1 MNIIKTIIDLKKDIN
16 VYYLNKALSIATK
29 KEYFDV
35 IEILENR
42 MNLHGQGLDNEVF
55 LITMQNVHSVYF
67 FLLMKNSREKL
78 KIVPL
83 VFVGQ
88 V

>member
-1 MNIIKTIIDLKKDIN
+1 MEITKTIIDLKKDIN

-29 KEYFDV
+29 KEYSDI

-42 MNLHGQGLDNEVF
+42 MNLQGQGLDNEVF

-67 FLLMKNSREKL
+67 
-78 KIVPL
+78 VY
-83 VFVGQ
+83 
-88 V
+88 